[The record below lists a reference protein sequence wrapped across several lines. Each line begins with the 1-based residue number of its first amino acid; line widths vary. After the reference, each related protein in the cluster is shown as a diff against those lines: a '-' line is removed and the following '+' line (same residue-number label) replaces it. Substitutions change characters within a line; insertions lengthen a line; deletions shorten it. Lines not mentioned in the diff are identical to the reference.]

1 MRIHLAFRCFIRPNE
16 LVRQNSEL
24 KTWPESQKS
33 ESRTLIHC
41 NHTLTDAVSLEN
53 VKKRW

>member
-1 MRIHLAFRCFIRPNE
+1 MRIHLSFRCFIRPNE

-24 KTWPESQKS
+24 KTWPKSQKL

-41 NHTLTDAVSLEN
+41 NHNLTDAVSFQN